1 MPASGEGIG
10 LAGGGHLVEGEM
22 QDGLVRKSVL
32 VTGAAD
38 GMGRA
43 VCERLAK
50 ADWQVLAV
58 DLDADKLA
66 WTEEFANVFAVV
78 ADISSEDEN
87 LRVAAEAEARF
98 GGLNAALFNA
108 GIIGWGGIES
118 LSIEQFRRVLDV
130 NLCGPVLGIRAALP
144 LLRRGAVDGGAAI
157 VVTSSNAGV
166 AGEADNWAYGAAKHG
181 VVGLVRALAREIA
194 WEGIRI
200 NALCPGLTE
209 TGMTRDIKDSALA
222 HYEQVASLVPLQ
234 RWAQPDEMAAVM
246 EFLISPASSYVN
258 GHAMIVDGG
267 AMVGTGVLPPKVTF

>member
-1 MPASGEGIG
+1 MQEE
-10 LAGGGHLVEGEM
+10 LVP
-22 QDGLVRKSVL
+22 KSVL

-43 VCERLAK
+43 ACERLAK
-50 ADWQVLAV
+50 GGWQVLAV
-58 DLDADKLA
+58 DLDAAKLG
-66 WTEEFANVFAVV
+66 WTEGVKNVFPLV

-87 LRVAAEAEARF
+87 LRVAAETEARF

-130 NLCGPVLGIRAALP
+130 NLCGPVLGIKAALP
-144 LLRRGAVDGGAAI
+144 LLRKGAANGGAAI
-157 VVTSSNAGV
+157 VITSSNAGV

-209 TGMTRDIKDSALA
+209 TGMTRDVKDAARA
-222 HYEQVASLVPLQ
+222 HYERVASLVPLQ
-234 RWAQPDEMAAVM
+234 RWAEPDEMAAVM

-258 GHAMIVDGG
+258 GHAMVVDGG
-267 AMVGTGVLPPKVTF
+267 AIVGTGVLPPKVAL